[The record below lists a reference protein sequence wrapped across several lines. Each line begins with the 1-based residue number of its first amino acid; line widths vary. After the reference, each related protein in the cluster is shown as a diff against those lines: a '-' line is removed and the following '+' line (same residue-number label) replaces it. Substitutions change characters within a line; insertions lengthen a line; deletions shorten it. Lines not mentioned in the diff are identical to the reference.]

1 MTLFLLFVPE
11 GRASDA
17 GGGSRRGLPPP
28 EKRSRFAGV
37 REVLR
42 MSSRAR
48 SEVDSTAVSKAR
60 EGSASALKA
69 RVDLSLV
76 AECRTTS
83 SNRAHSKS
91 ARAHSKSV
99 IDGQVLPSLSGGA
112 RARALR
118 LARRLASSHSG

>member
-1 MTLFLLFVPE
+1 
-11 GRASDA
+11 
-17 GGGSRRGLPPP
+17 
-28 EKRSRFAGV
+28 
-37 REVLR
+37 

-48 SEVDSTAVSKAR
+48 SEVDSAAVSKTHER
-60 EGSASALKA
+60 SASALKA
-69 RVDLSLV
+69 RVDLTLV

-91 ARAHSKSV
+91 ARAHSKSA
-99 IDGQVLPSLSGGA
+99 IDGQVLPNLSGAA

>member
-1 MTLFLLFVPE
+1 
-11 GRASDA
+11 
-17 GGGSRRGLPPP
+17 
-28 EKRSRFAGV
+28 
-37 REVLR
+37 

-76 AECRTTS
+76 AEGRMTS

-99 IDGQVLPSLSGGA
+99 IDGQVLPGLSGAA